1 MMRGLLQESEVFLK
15 SKSRA
20 TEEADIGIISI
31 IGNNKMKFTLAVL
44 INGMLGGGYHFLIIF
59 LGTFAANVADVISPE
74 QATAGNIGIISVYGI
89 SCVLSG
95 YASDKIHITKQ
106 TAIAL
111 TCSIS
116 CVVIMEFMLKLGVFA
131 DYLHYA
137 LAFIAPFY
145 AVPCAIKMQSLF
157 ATGVR
162 MRMFSLS
169 HSLGSLIFSSTT
181 PFICM
186 LIWRWSQSFSLVLA
200 YFLIQLVVLF
210 LALLA
215 IARKDYTN
223 MFET

>member
-1 MMRGLLQESEVFLK
+1 
-15 SKSRA
+15 
-20 TEEADIGIISI
+20 
-31 IGNNKMKFTLAVL
+31 
-44 INGMLGGGYHFLIIF
+44 
-59 LGTFAANVADVISPE
+59 
-74 QATAGNIGIISVYGI
+74 
-89 SCVLSG
+89 
-95 YASDKIHITKQ
+95 
-106 TAIAL
+106 
-111 TCSIS
+111 
-116 CVVIMEFMLKLGVFA
+116 
-131 DYLHYA
+131 LHYA